1 MAFVHVIYHCV
12 IVTAYY
18 SVIME
23 LYHDVLGESTMT
35 AVLQFIAVNIIAS

>member
-18 SVIME
+18 STIME
-23 LYHDVLGESTMT
+23 LYHDVLGEFTMT
-35 AVLQFIAVNIIAS
+35 AGLQLAVNIKAS